1 MAETRPTQRRSLKH
15 PSLKIHRAVLKKVI
29 PEWNQRLKMHLLNQT
44 ILNQTTTNGTIVNQT
59 TLNGRILNG
68 TMLKGTIL
76 NQTIRKLKPGELKPG
91 KPGIMEMKP
100 PRHIQLDVTL
110 LRHPTTSL
118 QLMQKKV

>member
-59 TLNGRILNG
+59 I
-68 TMLKGTIL
+68 LKGRIL